1 MLAQSEATKKDDA
14 TKNEENIFKQAWHSV
29 EEALH
34 LRSDPPVEDVP
45 PPVPPKDE
53 KWLVKTVNKS
63 PPKDEKPEDP
73 SFWDKLFHKSQSSQK
88 ANADKN
94 DENDAVSISVPAD
107 AALQHLGVEGDD
119 AHLQEKKNYFER
131 MAERVK
137 EKFDDDDDDDSDSD
151 SDDDDDEKTKK
162 AEKKAS
168 RTEQE
173 KQEHLKRKNLAPKV
187 DPKEMQKAHAAVYG
201 VSAEAQAK
209 EVEADKKLFGSW
221 WGCHPRR
228 SRAARKLAKQQE
240 AEAEQERILQEIAAR
255 QKAQYEAEAAAA
267 AAAKAAEKK
276 WWQFGK
282 DYSPEQKAKMA
293 KEKSQKERKSSSR
306 THQAL
311 AAAAAYQAMKMYND
325 KQEKDGEETSH
336 GQMKAVLA
344 GMAMAE
350 AVKLFENRNDDDDD
364 DDDKDDTVAEA
375 GSMALKLFEL
385 LK

>member
-1 MLAQSEATKKDDA
+1 MLAQSEATKKE
-14 TKNEENIFKQAWHSV
+14 KEENIFKHAWHSV

-53 KWLVKTVNKS
+53 KWLVKTVNKA
-63 PPKDEKPEDP
+63 PPKDQTPEDP
-73 SFWDKLFHKSQSSQK
+73 SFWDKLFHKSQKSSPT
-88 ANADKN
+88 ANDN
-94 DENDAVSISVPAD
+94 DNDNDAVSISVPAD

-119 AHLQEKKNYFER
+119 AHLEEKKNYFKR

-137 EKFDDDDDDDSDSD
+137 EKFDDDDSDSD
-151 SDDDDDEKTKK
+151 SDDDDDDKAKK

-168 RTEQE
+168 MTEEERLAHQ
-173 KQEHLKRKNLAPKV
+173 QRKNLAPKV

-201 VSAEAQAK
+201 ISAENQAK

-228 SRAARKLAKQQE
+228 SRAARKLAKQKE

-255 QKAQYEAEAAAA
+255 QKAKFEAEAAAA

-282 DYSPEQKAKMA
+282 EYSPAQKAQRA
-293 KEKSQKERKSSSR
+293 KEKNDKERKSSR

-311 AAAAAYQAMKMYND
+311 AAAAAYEAMKKYNE
-325 KQEKDGEETSH
+325 KQERDGKEVSH

-364 DDDKDDTVAEA
+364 DDDGKDDTVAEA

-385 LK
+385 IK

>member
-1 MLAQSEATKKDDA
+1 MLAQSEAPKK
-14 TKNEENIFKQAWHSV
+14 EENIFKQAWHSV
-29 EEALH
+29 EDALH

-63 PPKDEKPEDP
+63 PPKDQAPEDP
-73 SFWDKLFHKSQSSQK
+73 NFWDKLFHKSLASQK
-88 ANADKN
+88 AIAEDD
-94 DENDAVSISVPAD
+94 DEADAVSISVPAD
-107 AALQHLGVEGDD
+107 AALKHLGVEGNDE
-119 AHLQEKKNYFER
+119 HLEEKKNYFKR

-137 EKFDDDDDDDSDSD
+137 EKFDDDDDSDSDSD
-151 SDDDDDEKTKK
+151 SDDDEDQKLKKT
-162 AEKKAS
+162 ETKAS
-168 RTEQE
+168 RTELE
-173 KQEHLKRKNLAPKV
+173 KLEHQQRKKLAPKV

-201 VSAEAQAK
+201 VSAEAQAE

-228 SRAARKLAKQQE
+228 SRAARKLAKQKE
-240 AEAEQERILQEIAAR
+240 AEAEQERILAELAAR
-255 QKAQYEAEAAAA
+255 RKAEYEARKAAE

-282 DYSPEQKAKMA
+282 PLSPEQKAKA
-293 KEKSQKERKSSSR
+293 AQEKERKERKSSSR
-306 THQAL
+306 KHQAL
-311 AAAAAYQAMKMYND
+311 AAAAAYEAMKKYQE
-325 KQEKDGEETSH
+325 KQEKDGKTVTH
-336 GQMKAVLA
+336 GEMKAILA

-350 AVKLFENRNDDDDD
+350 AVKLFETRDDDDDD